1 MIFNTADPI
10 NAILILAATLLLVY
24 LGKETKRSLIPQIM
38 LFVYLALI
46 IIHAVQF
53 VTLAGNTTQEIIKV
67 LSSSLAVDFGLIMIS
82 FLGYLWVD
90 DIEAKVKKKKVISNS
105 LDWFW
110 KQV

>member
-10 NAILILAATLLLVY
+10 NTILILAATLLLVY
-24 LGKETKRSLIPQIM
+24 LGKEIKKSLIPQIV
-38 LFVYLALI
+38 LFVHLAVI

-53 VTLAGNTTQEIIKV
+53 VTLAGTATQEIIRV
-67 LSSSLAVDFGLIMIS
+67 LSSSLAVDFGLVIVS
-82 FLGYLWVD
+82 FLAYLWVD
-90 DIEAKVKKKKVISNS
+90 DIESKIKKSKVISNS

>member
-10 NAILILAATLLLVY
+10 NAVLILAAALLLVY
-24 LGKETKRSLIPQIM
+24 VGKETKRSLIPQIV
-38 LFVYLALI
+38 LFVHLAVI

-53 VTLAGNTTQEIIKV
+53 ITLSGTATQEIIRV
-67 LSSSLAVDFGLIMIS
+67 LSLSLSVDFGLVIIS
-82 FLGYLWVD
+82 FLAYLWVD
-90 DIEAKVKKKKVISNS
+90 DIEAKVKKSKVVSNS